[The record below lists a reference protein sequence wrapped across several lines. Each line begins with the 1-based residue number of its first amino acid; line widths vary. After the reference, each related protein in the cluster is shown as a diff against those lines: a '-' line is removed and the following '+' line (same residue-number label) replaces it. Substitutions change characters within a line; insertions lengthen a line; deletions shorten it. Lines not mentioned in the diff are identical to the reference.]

1 MSELK
6 LLDKVRTELRTK
18 HYSRKTEVAYTNW
31 IKRFVLFHNKR
42 HPNEMG
48 AAEIKSFIQDVRLK
62 RTNLLLIKILSHV
75 LNNLVTNHHV
85 SIQPVRYE

>member
-1 MSELK
+1 MPEPK
-6 LLDKVRTELRTK
+6 LLDKVRTELRSK

-48 AAEIKSFIQDVRLK
+48 AEEIKAFIQDVRLK

-75 LNNLVTNHHV
+75 LNNLATNNHV

>member
-1 MSELK
+1 MPEPK

-18 HYSRKTEVAYTNW
+18 HYSRKTETAYTNW

-48 AAEIKSFIQDVRLK
+48 AEEIKAFVQDVR
-62 RTNLLLIKILSHV
+62 
-75 LNNLVTNHHV
+75 
-85 SIQPVRYE
+85 